1 MGNTLIVAFPALVAI
16 LSLLTGCGTVEPV
29 SEGDVIAV
37 DNDIDGNG
45 VPDAEQSFVVGNDE
59 SGNVL
64 VIIDPAQKSPL
75 GSSTGQHPM
84 FWGYGSGEYSSDED
98 FVPFFPAVEAYNATG
113 DFIGYG
119 NTGFR
124 CGAVY
129 EMSMAESE
137 VELGEL
143 DLWWLLGEGVSA
155 SKDVTAYLVEHLDG
169 VANGCDRRSVHL
181 AMRVWDDCSV
191 EPLGYSIAP
200 EDPNC
205 YEE

>member
-1 MGNTLIVAFPALVAI
+1 M
-16 LSLLTGCGTVEPV
+16 
-29 SEGDVIAV
+29 
-37 DNDIDGNG
+37 
-45 VPDAEQSFVVGNDE
+45 VGNDE

-75 GSSTGQHPM
+75 GSSTGQHPE
-84 FWGYGSGEYSSDED
+84 FWGYGSGEYSDDEG
-98 FVPFFPAVEAYNATG
+98 FVPFFPAVEAYNGETG
-113 DFIGYG
+113 DFLGYG

-124 CGAVY
+124 CDAVY
-129 EMSMAESE
+129 EMSMAEGE
-137 VELGEL
+137 AEIGEL

-155 SKDVTAYLVEHLDG
+155 SKDVTEYLVEHLDG

-205 YEE
+205 YEEE